1 MIVLKELRISVE
13 SIFNRTDIVK
23 KAVRIVYLIPQVG
36 WPRRLRA
43 NKSKIC
49 AATASLVFSFVLE
62 MAY

>member
-36 WPRRLRA
+36 
-43 NKSKIC
+43 
-49 AATASLVFSFVLE
+49 
-62 MAY
+62 